1 MKMVLTMAGLVLAA
15 CFATAW
21 QEAAKNDAAKKDLER
36 MQGEWVMVRGESP
49 DGPFPE
55 EFVKSAKRVVK
66 DDTYTVTA
74 ATDEGTLTVK
84 GKFKLDPSHKPAQID
99 ATSTRSGGEP
109 EELVGIYEFKGDDE
123 LWICMARAR
132 EGRPKEFKPEHG
144 TLIVW
149 KRAEKKD

>member
-1 MKMVLTMAGLVLAA
+1 MKVVLTMTGLALAA
-15 CFATAW
+15 CFTAAW
-21 QEAAKNDAAKKDLER
+21 DEAANDNSAKKDLDR
-36 MQGEWVMVRGESP
+36 MQGEWVMVRGESR

-74 ATDEGTLTVK
+74 ATDDGTLTVK

-99 ATSTRSGGEP
+99 ATTTRSGGET
-109 EELVGIYEFKGDDE
+109 EKLVGIYEFKSNDE
-123 LWICMARAR
+123 LWICMARAE
-132 EGRPKEFKPEHG
+132 EGRPKEFNPDQG

-149 KRAEKKD
+149 KRAGKKD